1 MSVRLTV
8 TQRSEAGN
16 AAKPVEHV
24 LDEAVITLGRDKA
37 CQVVLAQQAVSRNHA
52 RISQEGNLFFLED
65 LGSAYGTQV
74 NGKPLPK
81 GEKHRLR
88 NGDVIVIAQ
97 FDVKFTHVADV
108 PINVGSEKTSFVAR
122 SLVKDAIKGIK
133 SGDGPYFRVMKGPR
147 EGERIE
153 MGDAQEFIIGRD
165 ETADII
171 FKDDLISRRHVKLR
185 RDWSGTHV
193 EDLNSRNGIKVNKKK
208 VNRKTM
214 KDGDELEVGNVRLL
228 YVDPS
233 DAAAPAVEL
242 PDEPVAEDEGGDEEE
257 EHTPAPRA
265 SAVAKKVK
273 PKEEEP
279 KVEEPPP
286 PEEPKA
292 EEPPPPEPEPEPEP
306 VPEPAA
312 ELPPPED
319 PPAPEPMEPPPPRM
333 RPRPGD
339 SMESGGRMGGFD
351 AQKMVPLVLMG
362 VFALLAIGLI
372 IAVLAGA

>member
-8 TQRSEAGN
+8 TQRSEAGS

-24 LDEAVITLGRDKA
+24 LDEAVITLGRDKG

-65 LGSAYGTQV
+65 LGSAYGTQI

-108 PINVGSEKTSFVAR
+108 PMNVGSEKTSFVAR
-122 SLVKDAIKGIK
+122 SLVKDAMRGLK
-133 SGDGPYFRVMKGPR
+133 SGDSAYFRVMNGPR

-153 MGDAQEFIIGRD
+153 LSDAQEVIIGRD
-165 ETADII
+165 ETADVI

-208 VNRKTM
+208 VNRKTL
-214 KDGDELEVGNVRLL
+214 KDGDEIEVGNVRLL
-228 YVDPS
+228 FVDPS
-233 DAAAPAVEL
+233 DVSAPAVEI
-242 PDEPVAEDEGGDEEE
+242 PDEPVAEDGGEEEE
-257 EHTPAPRA
+257 EHTQSLPAPRP
-265 SAVAKKVK
+265 SAVAKKAK

-279 KVEEPPP
+279 KEEEPPP

-292 EEPPPPEPEPEPEP
+292 EEPPPPEPEPVPEPEP
-306 VPEPAA
+306 E
-312 ELPPPED
+312 PPPEPVMD
-319 PPAPEPMEPPPPRM
+319 SPRPSRM
-333 RPRPGD
+333 RPRPDEGA
-339 SMESGGRMGGFD
+339 EGGGGPGKGLD
-351 AQKMVPLVLMG
+351 VQKMVPLALMG
-362 VFALLAIGLI
+362 VFALMALGLI
-372 IAVLAGA
+372 IAVLLGA

>member
-8 TQRSEAGN
+8 TQRSEAGS
-16 AAKPVEHV
+16 AAKPIEHV
-24 LDEAVITLGRDKA
+24 LDEAVITLGRDKG

-52 RISQEGNLFFLED
+52 RISQEGSLFFLED

-108 PINVGSEKTSFVAR
+108 PMNVGSEKTSFVAR
-122 SLVKDAIKGIK
+122 SLVKDAMRGLK
-133 SGDGPYFRVMKGPR
+133 SGDSAYFRVMNGPR

-153 MGDAQEFIIGRD
+153 LSDAQEVIIGRD
-165 ETADII
+165 ETADVI

-208 VNRKTM
+208 VNRKTL
-214 KDGDELEVGNVRLL
+214 KDGDEIEVGGVRLL

-233 DAAAPAVEL
+233 DASAPAVEI
-242 PDEPVAEDEGGDEEE
+242 PEEPVPEDGGEEEE
-257 EHTPAPRA
+257 EHTQSLPAPRP
-265 SAVAKKVK
+265 SQVAKKAK
-273 PKEEEP
+273 PKEDEP
-279 KVEEPPP
+279 PAEEPPP
-286 PEEPKA
+286 PEEPK
-292 EEPPPPEPEPEPEP
+292 EEEAPAPEPEPAPEP
-306 VPEPAA
+306 VPEP
-312 ELPPPED
+312 E
-319 PPAPEPMEPPPPRM
+319 PAPEPVMEPPRPSRM
-333 RPRPGD
+333 RPRPDEGA
-339 SMESGGRMGGFD
+339 EGGGGRGGGLD
-351 AQKMVPLVLMG
+351 VQKMVPLVLMG
-362 VFALLAIGLI
+362 VFALVAIGLI